1 MLPVQGALRG
11 TFVVRPLSAAAA
23 ESSQQQARADSKQ
36 ARARAAE
43 KDALAV
49 DEAQFDAITDQ
60 IPQRPMGVVEGTS
73 YTLLILAG
81 VAVAG
86 AQGLWRKLQSAEG
99 HGEGLNHTCWPSWA
113 AVRERVLIIYA
124 HRPSA
129 LALSLFPWAWKW
141 YPRRACISV
150 SHWHALHSA
159 FQPGI

>member
-23 ESSQQQARADSKQ
+23 ESSQQQQQARADGKQ
-36 ARARAAE
+36 ARSRGAE

-86 AQGLWRKLQSAEG
+86 AQGRGAKRGRREKGMVKGKA
-99 HGEGLNHTCWPSWA
+99 HTS
-113 AVRERVLIIYA
+113 
-124 HRPSA
+124 
-129 LALSLFPWAWKW
+129 
-141 YPRRACISV
+141 
-150 SHWHALHSA
+150 
-159 FQPGI
+159 

>member
-1 MLPVQGALRG
+1 MLLAQGALRG

-23 ESSQQQARADSKQ
+23 ESSQQQQARADGKQ
-36 ARARAAE
+36 ARARDAE

-86 AQGLWRKLQSAEG
+86 ERGGGVNSALQSLEG
-99 HGEGLNHTCWPSWA
+99 RGTWLSAYMPVFLYSRASARAHA
-113 AVRERVLIIYA
+113 ADTVIV
-124 HRPSA
+124 
-129 LALSLFPWAWKW
+129 
-141 YPRRACISV
+141 
-150 SHWHALHSA
+150 
-159 FQPGI
+159 